1 MATTGPSALLAAAL
15 FSFHSNPW
23 LNLHH
28 FVRAVARGEPV
39 SAEMSASEKPA
50 WDAAVLLYRERYAQ
64 RDVLFDEGMVA
75 IKEALRRAE
84 KQDSLAG
91 LGLDASLAAALER
104 AAPVYRR
111 HFWPQHDRDNR
122 AWIAMIEPQ
131 LQAHGAALAGRV
143 SAAYGKTWPSQP
155 IDVDLSVQ
163 AGPFGA
169 YTTSGPPAHVV
180 LSSVDPRYRVCALE
194 MLFHEASHGWDD
206 VLTAGIA
213 RAAARQHKTPPPQ
226 LWHAVLFFTAG
237 ELTRRELEAYGD
249 EDYVEHALRSG
260 VYDRACGGCR
270 ALLLKHWGPR
280 LDGRASIDEALSAL
294 VAAVATPSPTNAK

>member
-1 MATTGPSALLAAAL
+1 MVMGGPSLLLAAAL
-15 FSFHSNPW
+15 FSFHSNFW

-28 FVRAVARGEPV
+28 FARAVARGEP
-39 SAEMSASEKPA
+39 AAADLTAAEKPA
-50 WDAAVLLYRERYAQ
+50 WDEAVALYRQRYAR
-64 RDVLFDEGMVA
+64 RDLLFDPGMVK

-84 KQDSLAG
+84 GRDSLAG
-91 LGLDASLAAALER
+91 LGLDPALQAALER

-111 HFWPQHDRDNR
+111 HFWPRHDRDNR

-131 LQAHGAALAGRV
+131 LQAHGAALGARIA
-143 SAAYGKTWPSQP
+143 AAYGKTWPSRP

-169 YTTSGPPAHVV
+169 YTTSGPPTHVV
-180 LSSVDPRYRVCALE
+180 LSSVDPRYQICALE
-194 MLFHEASHGWDD
+194 LLFHEASHGWDG
-206 VLTAGIA
+206 VLKEGIA
-213 RAAARQHKTPPPQ
+213 RAAAAQKKTPPPQ

-237 ELTRRELEAYGD
+237 ELTRREMDAYGD

-270 ALLLKHWGPR
+270 ALLAKHWGPR
-280 LDGRASIDEALSAL
+280 LDGRVSIDAALSAL
-294 VAAVATPSPTNAK
+294 VAAVGGSR